1 MLVCTFF
8 GHRDVPDSLA
18 VELRKTLIELLETG
32 NVDVFYI
39 GNSGNFD
46 ILASR
51 ILSELSYE
59 YSFTCRIVLAYLP
72 EHEID
77 YNFETILPEGI
88 ENVPK
93 RFAISY
99 RNQWMIEQ
107 SDIVVTY
114 VKRNYGG
121 AYQFKVIAEKK
132 GKKVIEI

>member
-1 MLVCTFF
+1 MVCTFF
-8 GHRDVPDSLA
+8 GHRDASDSL
-18 VELRKTLIELLETG
+18 VEELRKTLIELLETG

-46 ILASR
+46 RLVSSV
-51 ILSELSYE
+51 LYELSSE

-72 EHEID
+72 EHETD

-99 RNQWMIEQ
+99 RNKWMIEQ

-114 VKRNYGG
+114 VERNYGG

>member
-1 MLVCTFF
+1 MVCTFF
-8 GHRDVPDSLA
+8 GHRDASDSLA
-18 VELRKTLIELLETG
+18 VEIRKTLIELLETG

-46 ILASR
+46 KLASR
-51 ILSELSYE
+51 VLSELSSE
-59 YSFTCRIVLAYLP
+59 YSFTCRNVLAYLP
-72 EHEID
+72 EQERE
-77 YNFETILPEGI
+77 YSFETILPEGI

-93 RFAISY
+93 KFAISY

-121 AYQFKVIAEKK
+121 AYKYKELAKKK
-132 GKKVIEI
+132 GKKLIEV

>member
-1 MLVCTFF
+1 MVCTFF
-8 GHRDVPDSLA
+8 GHRDAPDSLA
-18 VELRKTLIELLETG
+18 EKLRKTLIELLETG

-46 ILASR
+46 RVASR
-51 ILSELSYE
+51 VFSELSSE

-72 EHEID
+72 EHETD

-99 RNQWMIEQ
+99 RNKWMIEQ
-107 SDIVVTY
+107 SDMVVAY

>member
-1 MLVCTFF
+1 MVCTFF
-8 GHRDVPDSLA
+8 GHRDASDSLA
-18 VELRKTLIELLETG
+18 EELRKTLIELLETG

-46 ILASR
+46 RLVSSV
-51 ILSELSYE
+51 LCELSSE
-59 YSFTCRIVLAYLP
+59 YSFTCQIVLSYLP
-72 EHEID
+72 EQERE
-77 YNFETILPEGI
+77 YSFETILPEGI
-88 ENVPK
+88 ENVPRK
-93 RFAISY
+93 FAISY
-99 RNQWMIEQ
+99 RNQWMIER

>member
-1 MLVCTFF
+1 MVCTFF
-8 GHRDVPDSLA
+8 GHRDASDSLTD
-18 VELRKTLIELLETG
+18 ELRKVLIELIVAG

-46 ILASR
+46 RLVSSV
-51 ILSELSYE
+51 LYELSSE
-59 YSFTCRIVLAYLP
+59 YSFTCQIVLSYLP
-72 EHEID
+72 EQERE
-77 YNFETILPEGI
+77 YNFDTILPEGI
-88 ENVPK
+88 EEVPR

-121 AYQFKVIAEKK
+121 AYKYKELAKKK
-132 GKKVIEI
+132 GKKVIEV

>member
-1 MLVCTFF
+1 MVCTFF
-8 GHRDVPDSLA
+8 GHRDAPDSLA
-18 VELRKTLIELLETG
+18 VEIRKTLIELLETG

-46 ILASR
+46 KLASR
-51 ILSELSYE
+51 VLSELSSE
-59 YSFTCRIVLAYLP
+59 YSFTCRNVLAYLP
-72 EHEID
+72 EQEREF
-77 YNFETILPEGI
+77 NFDTILPEGI
-88 ENVPK
+88 EDVPR

-99 RNQWMIEQ
+99 RNQWMIER

-132 GKKVIEI
+132 GKKVIEV

>member
-1 MLVCTFF
+1 MVCTFF
-8 GHRDVPDSLA
+8 GHRDASESLA
-18 VELRKTLIELLETG
+18 IELRKVLIELLETG
-32 NVDVFYI
+32 NVDAFYV

-46 ILASR
+46 RLVSR
-51 ILSELSYE
+51 VLSELSSE
-59 YSFTCRIVLAYLP
+59 YSFICRVVLAYLP

-77 YNFETILPEGI
+77 YNFETIYPEGL

-99 RNQWMIEQ
+99 RNNWMIER

-114 VKRNYGG
+114 VERNYGG

>member
-1 MLVCTFF
+1 MVSTFF
-8 GHRDVPDSLA
+8 GHRDAPYSLA
-18 VELRKTLIELLETG
+18 DELRKTIIELLETG

-46 ILASR
+46 KLVSSV
-51 ILSELSYE
+51 LSELSSE
-59 YSFTCRIVLAYLP
+59 YSFFCRVVLAYLP
-72 EHEID
+72 EHEND
-77 YNFETILPEGI
+77 YNFETIYPEGL

-99 RNQWMIEQ
+99 RNNWMIEQ

-132 GKKVIEI
+132 GKKVIEV

>member
-1 MLVCTFF
+1 MVCTFF
-8 GHRDVPDSLA
+8 GHRDASDSLTD
-18 VELRKTLIELLETG
+18 ELRKVLIELIVAG

-46 ILASR
+46 RVASR
-51 ILSELSYE
+51 VLSELSSE
-59 YSFTCRIVLAYLP
+59 YSFTCQIVLTYLP

-88 ENVPK
+88 ENVPRK
-93 RFAISY
+93 FAISY
-99 RNQWMIEQ
+99 RNKWMIEQ

>member
-1 MLVCTFF
+1 MVCTFF
-8 GHRDVPDSLA
+8 GHRDASASLA
-18 VELRKTLIELLETG
+18 EKLRKTIIELLETG

-46 ILASR
+46 RLVSSV
-51 ILSELSYE
+51 LYELSSE
-59 YSFTCRIVLAYLP
+59 YSFTCQIVLSYLP
-72 EHEID
+72 EQERE
-77 YNFETILPEGI
+77 YNFDTILPEGI
-88 ENVPK
+88 EEVPR

-121 AYQFKVIAEKK
+121 AYKYKELAKKK
-132 GKKVIEI
+132 GKKVIEV